1 MSNGR
6 SLHLALCIL
15 SLTVKVLDTIGPCLR
30 FIIDSSLNNGY
41 VPFCFKHER
50 AQSSVQYKICSFQ
63 STKWSVISS
72 RLWKMCCF
80 GSLSSK
86 CSLRHYRLL
95 YFTEMPGAVRWGM
108 VKNFLQ
114 LNNLRLK
121 YWFLDVLN
129 VLTSFQNPWFTAF
142 VKAKKKKTFNCNDI
156 WHWYVTT
163 KKAASLYSVHPP
175 INSYWV
181 SIAVLTVHLSRKSSV

>member
-1 MSNGR
+1 MWAALIVSEFLQLLILLIFPSLSLIKKKG
-6 SLHLALCIL
+6 SHTFLHLALCIL

-86 CSLRHYRLL
+86 CSLRHYRSL
-95 YFTEMPGAVRWGM
+95 YFTEMPGAVRWRM

-142 VKAKKKKTFNCNDI
+142 VKAKKTNI
-156 WHWYVTT
+156 
-163 KKAASLYSVHPP
+163 
-175 INSYWV
+175 
-181 SIAVLTVHLSRKSSV
+181 